1 GGGVRTA
8 GVWAPLALVL
18 AAGSK
23 RAPAA
28 SERPNQAAGEVLAEF
43 IAAAEARD
51 FERAYL
57 LLCGA
62 LRARYT
68 PERLQRD
75 FDNEPLAKER
85 LERARQALRQE
96 ATLRGDFAEVPVG
109 AGKAVGVGGDDGT
122 FRVASLE

>member
-1 GGGVRTA
+1 
-8 GVWAPLALVL
+8 LALVVTT
-18 AAGSK
+18 GCKTS
-23 RAPAA
+23 PAA
-28 SERPNQAAGEVLAEF
+28 SDKPGQAAGEVLAAF

-68 PERLQRD
+68 PDRLQRD
-75 FDNEPLAKER
+75 FDNEPLARER

-96 ATLRGDFAEVPVG
+96 ATLRGDFAEFPLG
-109 AGKAVGVGGDDGT
+109 AGKAVRLVREDGS

>member
-1 GGGVRTA
+1 MKSAT
-8 GVWAPLALVL
+8 VWACLGLTL
-18 AAGSK
+18 AAGCKTS
-23 RAPAA
+23 PAA
-28 SERPNQAAGEVLAEF
+28 SNRPAQAAGEVLAAF
-43 IAAAEARD
+43 IAAAEAQD
-51 FERAYL
+51 FERAYR

-75 FDNEPLAKER
+75 FENEPLAKER

-96 ATLRGDFAEVPVG
+96 ATLRGDAAEFAVG
-109 AGKAVGVGGDDGT
+109 AGKAVRLVREDGT

>member
-1 GGGVRTA
+1 MRIA
-8 GVWAPLALVL
+8 AWAWLALVL
-18 AAGSK
+18 AACKTS
-23 RAPAA
+23 PAA
-28 SERPNQAAGEVLAEF
+28 SDKPTQAAAEVLGAF

-51 FERAYL
+51 FEQAYR
-57 LLCGA
+57 LLCGS

-75 FDNEPLAKER
+75 FDSEPLAKER

-96 ATLRGDFAEVPVG
+96 AILRGDFAEFPVG
-109 AGKAVGVGGDDGT
+109 AGKAVRLVRENGA

>member
-1 GGGVRTA
+1 VRTA
-8 GVWAPLALVL
+8 GVWASLALVL
-18 AAGSK
+18 AAGCKTS
-23 RAPAA
+23 PAA

-96 ATLRGDFAEVPVG
+96 ATLRGDFAEFPVG
-109 AGKAVGVGGDDGT
+109 AGKAVRLVREDGT

>member
-1 GGGVRTA
+1 VRIAAAWT
-8 GVWAPLALVL
+8 WLALALAAACKTSPPANEKPTQAAADVL
-18 AAGSK
+18 AA
-23 RAPAA
+23 
-28 SERPNQAAGEVLAEF
+28 F

-51 FERAYL
+51 FEQAYL
-57 LLCGA
+57 LLCGS
-62 LRARYT
+62 LKARYT

-96 ATLRGDFAEVPVG
+96 AILRGDLVEFPVG
-109 AGKAVGVGGDDGT
+109 AGKAVRLVRENGA